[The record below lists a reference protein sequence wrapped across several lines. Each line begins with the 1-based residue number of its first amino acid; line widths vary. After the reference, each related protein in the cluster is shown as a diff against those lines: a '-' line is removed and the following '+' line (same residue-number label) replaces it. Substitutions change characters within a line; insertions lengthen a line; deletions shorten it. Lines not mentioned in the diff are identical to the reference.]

1 MFLIYER
8 YRKGVL
14 MKTITRMEEMIL
26 LSVLHLEDNAYL
38 VAIQD
43 YLSEMTRKKISLTSV
58 HLPLSRLEKIKYL
71 ESEMGDATAI
81 RGGRRKKIYAVTN
94 AGFEALER
102 QRNLSNKLWNNYLG
116 MDTRS

>member
-1 MFLIYER
+1 
-8 YRKGVL
+8 

-43 YLSEMTRKKISLTSV
+43 YLSDITRKKISLTSV

-71 ESEMGDATAI
+71 DSEMGDSTAV
-81 RGGRRKKIYAVTN
+81 RGGRRKKIYSVTS
-94 AGFEALER
+94 AGLEALER

-116 MDTRS
+116 MNTRN

>member
-1 MFLIYER
+1 
-8 YRKGVL
+8 

-43 YLSEMTRKKISLTSV
+43 YLSDITKKKISLTSV

-71 ESEMGDATAI
+71 ESEMGDATAV
-81 RGGRRKKIYAVTN
+81 RGGRRKKIYTVTN
-94 AGFEALER
+94 AGLEALES

-116 MDTRS
+116 MDTRH